1 MISQAT
7 DPNKTTAPAA
17 NAVLAAFTSRPRGTY
32 DLTVY
37 ACFYAAAPQA
47 ADAANIQLRVG
58 STVQFAIPV
67 APIQNQWQTFKYKVK
82 VPPAGATIDLQAI
95 GAGTASVT
103 YMTQLVL
110 DSGAS

>member
-7 DPNKTTAPAA
+7 APNKTTAPAA

-32 DLTVY
+32 GVTVY
-37 ACFYAAAPQA
+37 ACFYGTASAA

-58 STVQFAIPV
+58 TNVQFAIPV
-67 APIQNQWQTFKYKVK
+67 VPANNVWQVFKYTIK

-95 GAGTASVT
+95 GAATAGTT

-110 DSGAS
+110 DSGAV